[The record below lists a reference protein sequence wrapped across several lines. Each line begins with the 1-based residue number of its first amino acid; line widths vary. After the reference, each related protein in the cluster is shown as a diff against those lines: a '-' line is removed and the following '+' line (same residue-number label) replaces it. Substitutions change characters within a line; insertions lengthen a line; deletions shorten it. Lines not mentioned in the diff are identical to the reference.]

1 MRVDRGMMRLA
12 GCLAGLWSTASAA
25 AAPLAFEDAGLV
37 PHGGWELNT
46 VWTVLPTTQRVDGQQ
61 VLALAGPER
70 AVLNQVTQEIRY
82 GLSDWLTVR
91 TTVPM
96 GHMRDGGG
104 GTTAGL
110 GDWEAFAKA
119 AVWGDGAAP
128 LNAAIGLQV
137 LGPTSGPSAFSMAG
151 GPVVSP
157 SLMLGVP
164 TAWGNLTGLMSYF
177 HALEQQVDGRRIRP
191 ADSMVVGLGWDRD
204 VAEGWNLA
212 IEVLGTQGLASV
224 ADGVPDPGAAY
235 RQLTAGPSVT
245 WALSDHQ
252 ALQVGVLLPLV
263 REGTMAGSQP
273 VAGTAQFQWTM

>member
-1 MRVDRGMMRLA
+1 MAGLA
-12 GCLAGLWSTASAA
+12 GLLAGLWGVSPAA
-25 AAPLAFEDAGLV
+25 AAPLSFEDAGLV
-37 PHGGWELNT
+37 PAGGWELNT
-46 VWTVLPTTQRVDGQQ
+46 VWTVLPTTQRVDGQR
-61 VLALAGPER
+61 VLALAGPDR

-96 GHMRDGGG
+96 GLMRDGLG

-119 AVWGDGAAP
+119 AVWGDGSAP
-128 LNAAIGLQV
+128 VNAAIGLQV

-151 GPVVSP
+151 GPVISP

-164 TAWGNLTGLMSYF
+164 TGFGTMTALMGYY
-177 HALEQQVDGRRIRP
+177 HALEQRVDGRRFRP
-191 ADSMVVGLGWDRD
+191 SDSVVVGLGWDRD

-212 IEVLGTQGLASV
+212 LEVLGTQGLASV
-224 ADGVPDPGAAY
+224 EDGVPDPGARY
-235 RQLTAGPSVT
+235 RQVTAGPSVT
-245 WALSDHQ
+245 WALAPHQ
-252 ALQVGVLLPLV
+252 ALQVGVQLPIL
-263 REGTMAGSQP
+263 REGNMAGSQP